1 MAEDVKPPGTI
12 ENGVLVGRD
21 GYLFL
26 AEGGHAVSD
35 FVTGRRQVAPVNF
48 DIFRGNISSRMA
60 WAVEH
65 GARYL
70 HLIMPDKQSIIPE
83 AWTLDPP
90 IRLGEL
96 YARTV
101 PDLQPLFL
109 YPADLLARQ
118 GHDVLTR
125 TDTHLAPRGSLLIAA
140 LLAEGFTR
148 EPQTDMFEALAAK
161 LTVEVPRSND
171 LGDKLTPA
179 VSEIVRTLSEG
190 PPGTWVTNKIPGG
203 NNGGVDLRFNP
214 QAPYQKCVAFFGD
227 SFGRDV
233 ATMLQFWFSEVYF
246 FRTGYFHP
254 EIAAQCGPDIVITET
269 VERYLNACLDDE
281 NRPHFLLYPHLGD
294 KSYEP
299 SLPFTKALSA
309 VLNFPRAPYANYV
322 SALGLT
328 PRPPKPPAPVS
339 SPVSTAARPPAL
351 DYDDLLLTDPPDE
364 HGLLQVLEAPRSI
377 LRAAPAL
384 AADLSGRGLDLQ
396 YGATQHIHGSYLV
409 QRHGVLLFG
418 ANHLVDKAG
427 LWSCEARQFKQQFID
442 YYSAGFFDVVFPGA
456 KPSIRR
462 EAAGNRLVTAPLA
475 EAVTY
480 ISAPVFLAT
489 PLEPSTWGRW
499 IATVAAKIA
508 QYRQYGAGRQFFCH
522 AVHDWQRAFLR
533 LLGVPEAAILAHDP
547 GRTYICR
554 DVMTVEY
561 SMANMSISAWER
573 ANFYEIVALKQKRGA
588 YPRKLFVSRLARSK
602 AQPHYRVL
610 QNEAALAAALEAKGF
625 ATIEPET
632 LPFAV
637 QIGMFAAAEQ
647 IVFIGGSGVY
657 NAVFCPPGSSVIT
670 IESTNIY
677 TGPHTELFASLGL
690 RHGVIFG
697 AEDASDP
704 QPEHRRWTLDIT
716 RAVPLIEAFFGAG
729 D

>member
-203 NNGGVDLRFNP
+203 NNGGVDLR
-214 QAPYQKCVAFFGD
+214 
-227 SFGRDV
+227 
-233 ATMLQFWFSEVYF
+233 
-246 FRTGYFHP
+246 
-254 EIAAQCGPDIVITET
+254 
-269 VERYLNACLDDE
+269 
-281 NRPHFLLYPHLGD
+281 
-294 KSYEP
+294 
-299 SLPFTKALSA
+299 
-309 VLNFPRAPYANYV
+309 
-322 SALGLT
+322 
-328 PRPPKPPAPVS
+328 
-339 SPVSTAARPPAL
+339 
-351 DYDDLLLTDPPDE
+351 
-364 HGLLQVLEAPRSI
+364 
-377 LRAAPAL
+377 
-384 AADLSGRGLDLQ
+384 
-396 YGATQHIHGSYLV
+396 
-409 QRHGVLLFG
+409 
-418 ANHLVDKAG
+418 
-427 LWSCEARQFKQQFID
+427 
-442 YYSAGFFDVVFPGA
+442 
-456 KPSIRR
+456 
-462 EAAGNRLVTAPLA
+462 
-475 EAVTY
+475 
-480 ISAPVFLAT
+480 
-489 PLEPSTWGRW
+489 
-499 IATVAAKIA
+499 
-508 QYRQYGAGRQFFCH
+508 
-522 AVHDWQRAFLR
+522 
-533 LLGVPEAAILAHDP
+533 
-547 GRTYICR
+547 
-554 DVMTVEY
+554 
-561 SMANMSISAWER
+561 
-573 ANFYEIVALKQKRGA
+573 
-588 YPRKLFVSRLARSK
+588 
-602 AQPHYRVL
+602 
-610 QNEAALAAALEAKGF
+610 
-625 ATIEPET
+625 
-632 LPFAV
+632 
-637 QIGMFAAAEQ
+637 
-647 IVFIGGSGVY
+647 
-657 NAVFCPPGSSVIT
+657 
-670 IESTNIY
+670 
-677 TGPHTELFASLGL
+677 
-690 RHGVIFG
+690 
-697 AEDASDP
+697 
-704 QPEHRRWTLDIT
+704 
-716 RAVPLIEAFFGAG
+716 
-729 D
+729 